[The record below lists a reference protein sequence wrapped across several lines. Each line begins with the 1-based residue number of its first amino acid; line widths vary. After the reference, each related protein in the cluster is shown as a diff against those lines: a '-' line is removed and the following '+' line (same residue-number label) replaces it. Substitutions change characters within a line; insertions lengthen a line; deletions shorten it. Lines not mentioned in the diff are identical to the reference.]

1 MIKVTVNNG
10 GLASAEMPAQ
20 EADVTL
26 ADIILAVYT
35 MGDCLHVFHTKYNL
49 PDEAFEFTK
58 KAALLA
64 FVDGCN
70 GTDPEERY
78 THDGN

>member
-1 MIKVTVNNG
+1 MINVTINEGVTN
-10 GLASAEMPAQ
+10 AEIRAQ
-20 EADVTL
+20 EEEVAL
-26 ADIILAVYT
+26 AEIILAVHT
-35 MGDCLHVFHTKYNL
+35 MGDFLHNFHTEHNL
-49 PDEAFEFTK
+49 SDTVFEFTK

-70 GTDPEERY
+70 GTNPKERY

>member
-1 MIKVTVNNG
+1 MIKVTVNKG
-10 GLASAEMPAQ
+10 MASYEIRAQ
-20 EADVTL
+20 EEEVAL
-26 ADIILAVYT
+26 AEIILAVHT
-35 MGDCLHVFHTKYNL
+35 IGDCLHDFHTEHNL
-49 PDEAFEFTK
+49 SDTVFEFTK
-58 KAALLA
+58 KAAMLG

>member
-10 GLASAEMPAQ
+10 MTNTEIPAQ
-20 EADVTL
+20 EVDVTL
-26 ADIILAVYT
+26 AEIILAVYA
-35 MGDCLHVFHTKYNL
+35 MGDCLHDFHTEDNL
-49 PDEAFEFTK
+49 SDKAFEFAK
-58 KAALLA
+58 KTALLA

-70 GTDPEERY
+70 GTDPGERY

>member
-1 MIKVTVNNG
+1 MIKITVNNG
-10 GLASAEMPAQ
+10 MTSAEMPAQ
-20 EADVTL
+20 KADVTL
-26 ADIILAVYT
+26 ADIILAVHT

-49 PDEAFEFTK
+49 SDEAFEFTK
-58 KAALLA
+58 KTALLG

-78 THDGN
+78 ADEW

>member
-1 MIKVTVNNG
+1 MIKVTVNNS

-20 EADVTL
+20 KSDVTL

-35 MGDCLHVFHTKYNL
+35 MGDCLHVLRAKYNL
-49 PDEAFEFTK
+49 SDEVFEFTK
-58 KAALLA
+58 KTALLG

-70 GTDPEERY
+70 GKDPAERY
-78 THDGN
+78 AHDGN

>member
-1 MIKVTVNNG
+1 MIKITVNNG
-10 GLASAEMPAQ
+10 MTSAEMPAQ
-20 EADVTL
+20 ESNVTL
-26 ADIILAVYT
+26 AEITLAVHA

-78 THDGN
+78 AHDGN

>member
-10 GLASAEMPAQ
+10 MTSTEMPAQ

-26 ADIILAVYT
+26 ADIILAVHT

-49 PDEAFEFTK
+49 SDEAFEFTK
-58 KAALLA
+58 KTALLG

-78 THDGN
+78 ADEW

>member
-1 MIKVTVNNG
+1 MIKITINN

-20 EADVTL
+20 EANVTL
-26 ADIILAVYT
+26 ADIILAVHT
-35 MGDCLHVFHTKYNL
+35 MGDCLHAFHTKYNL

-58 KAALLA
+58 KTALLG

-70 GTDPEERY
+70 GTDPAERY
-78 THDGN
+78 ADE

>member
-10 GLASAEMPAQ
+10 MTSAEMPAQ
-20 EADVTL
+20 KADVTL
-26 ADIILAVYT
+26 AEIILAVHAI
-35 MGDCLHVFHTKYNL
+35 GDCLHVFHTKYNL
-49 PDEAFEFTK
+49 SDESFEFTK
-58 KAALLA
+58 KTALLA

-78 THDGN
+78 ADEW

>member
-1 MIKVTVNNG
+1 MIKITVNNG
-10 GLASAEMPAQ
+10 MTSAEMPAQ

-26 ADIILAVYT
+26 ADIILAVHT

-49 PDEAFEFTK
+49 SDEDFEFAK
-58 KAALLA
+58 KAALLG

-70 GTDPEERY
+70 GTDPAERY
-78 THDGN
+78 ADEW

>member
-26 ADIILAVYT
+26 ADIILAVHT

-49 PDEAFEFTK
+49 SDEAFEFTK
-58 KAALLA
+58 KTALLG

-70 GTDPEERY
+70 GIDPAERY
-78 THDGN
+78 ADEW

>member
-10 GLASAEMPAQ
+10 MTSAEMPAQ
-20 EADVTL
+20 KSDVTL

-70 GTDPEERY
+70 GTDPAERY
-78 THDGN
+78 ADEW

>member
-1 MIKVTVNNG
+1 MINVTINEGVTN
-10 GLASAEMPAQ
+10 AEIRAQ
-20 EADVTL
+20 EEEVAL
-26 ADIILAVYT
+26 AEIILAVHT
-35 MGDCLHVFHTKYNL
+35 MGDCLHVFHTKYSL
-49 PDEAFEFTK
+49 SDEAFEFTK

-78 THDGN
+78 AHDGN

>member
-10 GLASAEMPAQ
+10 GLTNVEMPAQ
-20 EADVTL
+20 ETNVTF
-26 ADIILAVYT
+26 ADIILVVYT
-35 MGDCLHVFHTKYNL
+35 IGDCLHDFHTEHNISDKV
-49 PDEAFEFTK
+49 FEFTK
-58 KAALLA
+58 KTALLA

-70 GTDPEERY
+70 GTDPGARY